1 MAARFIQSASTPNG
15 LPDLGL
21 PEVAFV
27 GRSNVGKSTLIGRTL
42 GKPGLVRTSRTPG
55 RTQLLNLFVLDEAI
69 AIVDMPG
76 YGYAKL
82 PKTQRAAIDRLVQG
96 YLTDRD
102 GLKGVI
108 QVVDARRD
116 PVSDYDAFVSSW
128 VLEQER
134 PLLVALTKIDL
145 IPKNRRLSRCRAVEK
160 QLHLPA
166 GAAQPVSGKTG
177 EGLKELKKQLW
188 ELTA

>member
-145 IPKNRRLSRCRAVEK
+145 IPKNQALPMPGGGETTSPARRRR
-160 QLHLPA
+160 PA
-166 GAAQPVSGKTG
+166 GLG
-177 EGLKELKKQLW
+177 
-188 ELTA
+188 